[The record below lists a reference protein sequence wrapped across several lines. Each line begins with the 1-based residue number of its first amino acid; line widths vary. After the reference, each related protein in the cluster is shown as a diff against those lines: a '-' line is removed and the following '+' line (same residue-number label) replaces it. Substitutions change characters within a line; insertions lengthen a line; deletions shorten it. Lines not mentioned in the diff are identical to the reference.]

1 MHERGY
7 LKGSFVISKGH
18 DPGNPFASYEYWL
31 KRKSILEKITEEER
45 KELQKYFLSRKGKDA
60 VNGFNFKGGNKTTND
75 RFSTN
80 ESYVV
85 MYTSSSDEISGYN
98 IHCTYQKQLDLIV
111 QLAEMAKKNG
121 IDLVVRQHPNLGR
134 IGRPNRARNFLE
146 KTNKLKEIYQ
156 KTISIYEPEDSID
169 SYKLAENAML
179 IFSPQSS
186 IYMELAYD
194 NKPVV
199 QIQESPYGILTRS
212 KLKMEDI
219 GNLSIKQLKKHMT
232 EQRKDKRILDIA
244 TMHMIKSS
252 IVFGSIARGFLPELR
267 DTSEDKDDT
276 EKVKSILDRAAEDYY
291 GYILRD

>member
-1 MHERGY
+1 
-7 LKGSFVISKGH
+7 
-18 DPGNPFASYEYWL
+18 
-31 KRKSILEKITEEER
+31 
-45 KELQKYFLSRKGKDA
+45 
-60 VNGFNFKGGNKTTND
+60 
-75 RFSTN
+75 
-80 ESYVV
+80 

-156 KTISIYEPEDSID
+156 NTIRIYEPEDDID
-169 SYKLAENAML
+169 SYNLAEKAML

-219 GNLSIKQLKKHMT
+219 GNLSIKQLKKHMA
-232 EQRKDKRILDIA
+232 EQRKDKKIIVDIA

-252 IVFGSIARGFLPELR
+252 IVFDECSISRGFLPELR

-276 EKVKSILDRAAEDYY
+276 EKVKSILDTATEDYY